1 MTAVL
6 ISAVILLLFS
16 VFFSVKRGIIDGYN
30 NVLIVVTEAFSEY
43 CESTDMGRILLDSY
57 AEADGACAVSYTH
70 LDVYKRQEARN
81 TKGMPTAIIAHT
93 VKGKGVSFMENQVGW
108 HGKAPN
114 DEEYAV
120 AMEDLRKEGEALCQK

>member
-6 ISAVILLLFS
+6 TSAVILLLLLFS

-57 AEADGACAVSYTH
+57 AEADGACVVNIYFR
-70 LDVYKRQEARN
+70 L
-81 TKGMPTAIIAHT
+81 
-93 VKGKGVSFMENQVGW
+93 F
-108 HGKAPN
+108 
-114 DEEYAV
+114 
-120 AMEDLRKEGEALCQK
+120 